1 MQMLEGLCS
10 ANDSNGDGVM
20 SFQEI
25 RKLFDLATGDKESGF
40 AVDARVI

>member
-25 RKLFDLATGDKESGF
+25 RKLFDMASGDKDSRF
-40 AVDARVI
+40 PMDRKVI

>member
-1 MQMLEGLCS
+1 MNVTPLQMLEGLCS

-25 RKLFDLATGDKESGF
+25 RKLFDIASGDKEEGH
-40 AVDARVI
+40 